1 MQEILHV
8 AFEYKKGVGGLKSVI
23 NGLLPSLAAKN
34 KYNIS
39 IVTPYFKF
47 FTADDLKNISLI
59 GNIKHI
65 HQKQICT
72 SDVYLCIDST
82 ENGTVKH
89 YLIKPEAGSPVGMI
103 FDIDDEKNIYQGY
116 EHSEPLYRLSYFNG
130 AIASLVRLAQDHN
143 IPEFHIVH
151 THAWHTALGACLIKE
166 YESLSLVEEIRA
178 VTSCT
183 SLKKIPY
190 VVNTI
195 HILSE
200 NECGLL
206 HDDHLDLLFRSVGL
220 PINFEYKFKQFSQH
234 INAKATKQLV
244 LGLLYCD
251 QVTIVSRGLAKDVL
265 NGRGCGI
272 DDIFKKLKT
281 EDRLLGINNGIIFER
296 WDATSCK
303 ILSGKF
309 LKLDKPLEGKLYLKR
324 ELIKTFT
331 ELSADKKWFLF
342 VGRFS
347 EEKGVDMLQHALKAI
362 QQIKANF
369 IIMGIYTVVGNG
381 FGANVIKQMISSFKN
396 RENVL
401 LIDSEQTQ
409 NDFGM
414 QIRAASDFTV
424 VPSHIEACGLVPM
437 EAMACGSIPI
447 TSNVQGL
454 PDCVL
459 QLNENIAT
467 GTGFIYSDDAK
478 TRNEGIKNAIILAN
492 DIYNDLLA
500 KSEIDRL
507 LSRILEH
514 SKNFD
519 WKQSVADNYIS
530 LYKKISSQQLL
541 QPSYES
547 IQSHGPPKPSAT
559 LYEFL
564 SKYSFDLGNF
574 NMVNEH
580 GSTPLTVAISQN
592 MLDIAKELI
601 ILGANPIVANCHG
614 NTPMYFIDNKPELFS
629 GSPFINILSN
639 AIKFFTIPELR
650 EENNQIIEIRDRWY
664 KVEKIIKN
672 GSCSISVLVLT
683 CQLSKK
689 QYILKINSRIGGLEI
704 RNHIL
709 LDLFTDLLS
718 IGIFIQDDSNTR
730 SNVQGLLQPLVPGVN
745 LDDYFIQNISNQ
757 EEIDR
762 VIGIAITALNKLH
775 VDKDCVHKDA
785 LPGNALYN
793 ISTDTVTF
801 IDLATLSTRTDRGMK
816 DFEFKKI
823 NDFKRLLLGDEAK
836 TKGLKDFSKN
846 MQQIISRIVDQ
857 NIQAICNEILT
868 SYERMQPKEP
878 PKPSIAL
885 YEFLSKYG
893 FDLGNFN
900 MVNEHGSTPLTVAI
914 SQNILDIAKELII
927 LGANPIVANC
937 HGNTPMSLM
946 DSKLG
951 LFSSSSFINIL
962 SNSIK
967 FFTIPELREKN
978 NQIIKIRGNWY
989 KIEKIIKDG
998 SCSIS
1003 VLVLTCQLSKKQY
1016 ILKINSRLGGLE
1028 IRNHI
1033 LLNLF
1038 TDLLNIDIFINNERK
1053 IRKNVQ
1059 GLLQPLVPGVNLDD
1073 YFIQNINNQEEID
1086 RVIGIA
1092 ITALNKLHVDKDS
1105 VHKDALPRNALY
1117 NISTNTVTF
1126 IDLATLSMK
1135 TDRGMKDFELEKIND
1150 FKRLL
1155 LGNEAKTKGLK
1166 DFSKNIHWIIFR
1178 IEDQNIQF
1186 VCKKIFTSY
1195 ESIQSHGPPKPSA
1208 ALYEFLSK
1216 YSFDLGNFNMVNE
1229 HGSTPLTVA
1238 ISQNMLDIAKELII
1252 LGANPIV
1259 ANCHGNTPMYFI
1271 DNKPELFSGSPFIN
1285 ILSNAIKFFTI
1296 PELREENNQIIEIRD
1311 RWYKVEKIIKNG
1323 SCSISVLVLTCQL
1336 SKKQYI
1342 LKINSR
1348 IGGLEIRNHILLDL
1362 FTDLLSIG
1370 IFIQDDSNTRSNVQ
1384 GLLQPLVPG
1393 VNLDDYFIQ
1402 NISNQE
1408 EIDRVIGIAITAL
1421 NKLHVDKDCVHK
1433 DALPGNALYNI
1444 STDTVT
1450 FIDLATLSTRTDRG
1464 MKDFEFKKIN
1474 DFKRLLLGDEAK
1486 TKGLKDF
1493 SKNMQQII
1501 SRIVDQSIR
1510 DICNRILGFPGSNN
1524 PMRILHVALEYGQA
1538 VLGGL
1543 GMVTTQMVKAQNV
1556 FINSN
1561 GDRSD
1566 VGIITPFYPKLYTE
1580 SKFTKVATVKHL
1592 FGDNLEI
1599 SNILFCSIH
1608 KHYMVEPAGNHVNMF
1623 NISTVH
1629 GIYNNDAHSSF
1640 INKLLYFNSAVSAYI
1655 ALDATVESHPR
1666 PQIIQLHDWTV
1677 ALVSELLNKIHK
1689 YNKSRI
1695 LFIVHI
1701 DNLDHGAYGHDA
1713 LRGIGLKFITG
1724 THILKAIGVRNS
1736 DMIVTVSP
1744 SFLQECL
1751 KIESQNHNAEIL
1763 RRLFV
1768 IANAKNKII
1777 GIANG
1782 FTYIKYCPIGVLI
1795 ADKSNIFRDKLR
1807 IKTELAKL
1815 LNGSRSV
1822 WKIDPNLPLILYIG
1836 RYSPEKGVETFKLL
1850 IDTINTQ
1857 AVFMA
1862 FGRGFE
1868 KHVFDVINEY
1878 SRQMKNVYVTFS
1890 ELEQK
1895 EYLPL
1900 ARAGAEFMFIPS
1912 HREADGLVIKEGFA
1926 NGCIAITSG
1935 IGGLI
1940 DSAVP
1945 FDCTDPNHT
1954 SGNSFI
1960 YEDSNNISLT
1970 KNVKQSLLIWSNFD
1984 QDQKSKV
1991 HLRLMDE
1998 AKNHDWSAPDGP
2010 LKKYDEVCCEMIS
2023 NNHTRLMIV

>member
-1 MQEILHV
+1 
-8 AFEYKKGVGGLKSVI
+8 
-23 NGLLPSLAAKN
+23 
-34 KYNIS
+34 
-39 IVTPYFKF
+39 
-47 FTADDLKNISLI
+47 
-59 GNIKHI
+59 
-65 HQKQICT
+65 
-72 SDVYLCIDST
+72 
-82 ENGTVKH
+82 
-89 YLIKPEAGSPVGMI
+89 
-103 FDIDDEKNIYQGY
+103 
-116 EHSEPLYRLSYFNG
+116 
-130 AIASLVRLAQDHN
+130 
-143 IPEFHIVH
+143 
-151 THAWHTALGACLIKE
+151 
-166 YESLSLVEEIRA
+166 
-178 VTSCT
+178 
-183 SLKKIPY
+183 
-190 VVNTI
+190 
-195 HILSE
+195 
-200 NECGLL
+200 
-206 HDDHLDLLFRSVGL
+206 
-220 PINFEYKFKQFSQH
+220 
-234 INAKATKQLV
+234 
-244 LGLLYCD
+244 
-251 QVTIVSRGLAKDVL
+251 
-265 NGRGCGI
+265 
-272 DDIFKKLKT
+272 
-281 EDRLLGINNGIIFER
+281 
-296 WDATSCK
+296 
-303 ILSGKF
+303 
-309 LKLDKPLEGKLYLKR
+309 
-324 ELIKTFT
+324 
-331 ELSADKKWFLF
+331 
-342 VGRFS
+342 
-347 EEKGVDMLQHALKAI
+347 
-362 QQIKANF
+362 
-369 IIMGIYTVVGNG
+369 
-381 FGANVIKQMISSFKN
+381 
-396 RENVL
+396 
-401 LIDSEQTQ
+401 
-409 NDFGM
+409 
-414 QIRAASDFTV
+414 
-424 VPSHIEACGLVPM
+424 
-437 EAMACGSIPI
+437 
-447 TSNVQGL
+447 
-454 PDCVL
+454 
-459 QLNENIAT
+459 
-467 GTGFIYSDDAK
+467 
-478 TRNEGIKNAIILAN
+478 
-492 DIYNDLLA
+492 
-500 KSEIDRL
+500 
-507 LSRILEH
+507 
-514 SKNFD
+514 
-519 WKQSVADNYIS
+519 
-530 LYKKISSQQLL
+530 
-541 QPSYES
+541 
-547 IQSHGPPKPSAT
+547 
-559 LYEFL
+559 
-564 SKYSFDLGNF
+564 
-574 NMVNEH
+574 
-580 GSTPLTVAISQN
+580 
-592 MLDIAKELI
+592 
-601 ILGANPIVANCHG
+601 
-614 NTPMYFIDNKPELFS
+614 
-629 GSPFINILSN
+629 
-639 AIKFFTIPELR
+639 
-650 EENNQIIEIRDRWY
+650 
-664 KVEKIIKN
+664 
-672 GSCSISVLVLT
+672 
-683 CQLSKK
+683 
-689 QYILKINSRIGGLEI
+689 
-704 RNHIL
+704 
-709 LDLFTDLLS
+709 
-718 IGIFIQDDSNTR
+718 
-730 SNVQGLLQPLVPGVN
+730 
-745 LDDYFIQNISNQ
+745 
-757 EEIDR
+757 
-762 VIGIAITALNKLH
+762 
-775 VDKDCVHKDA
+775 
-785 LPGNALYN
+785 
-793 ISTDTVTF
+793 
-801 IDLATLSTRTDRGMK
+801 
-816 DFEFKKI
+816 
-823 NDFKRLLLGDEAK
+823 
-836 TKGLKDFSKN
+836 
-846 MQQIISRIVDQ
+846 
-857 NIQAICNEILT
+857 
-868 SYERMQPKEP
+868 
-878 PKPSIAL
+878 
-885 YEFLSKYG
+885 
-893 FDLGNFN
+893 
-900 MVNEHGSTPLTVAI
+900 
-914 SQNILDIAKELII
+914 
-927 LGANPIVANC
+927 
-937 HGNTPMSLM
+937 
-946 DSKLG
+946 
-951 LFSSSSFINIL
+951 
-962 SNSIK
+962 
-967 FFTIPELREKN
+967 
-978 NQIIKIRGNWY
+978 
-989 KIEKIIKDG
+989 
-998 SCSIS
+998 
-1003 VLVLTCQLSKKQY
+1003 
-1016 ILKINSRLGGLE
+1016 
-1028 IRNHI
+1028 
-1033 LLNLF
+1033 
-1038 TDLLNIDIFINNERK
+1038 
-1053 IRKNVQ
+1053 
-1059 GLLQPLVPGVNLDD
+1059 
-1073 YFIQNINNQEEID
+1073 
-1086 RVIGIA
+1086 
-1092 ITALNKLHVDKDS
+1092 
-1105 VHKDALPRNALY
+1105 
-1117 NISTNTVTF
+1117 
-1126 IDLATLSMK
+1126 
-1135 TDRGMKDFELEKIND
+1135 
-1150 FKRLL
+1150 
-1155 LGNEAKTKGLK
+1155 
-1166 DFSKNIHWIIFR
+1166 
-1178 IEDQNIQF
+1178 
-1186 VCKKIFTSY
+1186 
-1195 ESIQSHGPPKPSA
+1195 
-1208 ALYEFLSK
+1208 
-1216 YSFDLGNFNMVNE
+1216 
-1229 HGSTPLTVA
+1229 
-1238 ISQNMLDIAKELII
+1238 LDIAKELII